1 MSGAFPGQPDQST
14 AAPGLSSVH
23 VVGRGLGGGGRA
35 AGAAPPRDRL
45 GTLPGRSKSKSWFE
59 PRREQTKLNF
69 NIVSDSLVLQAGG
82 GEGLDTLHGV
92 RLSQD
97 RTALQA
103 HLADQV
109 ERCRQ
114 ERVCAK

>member
-1 MSGAFPGQPDQST
+1 MSGAFVSGQPDQST
-14 AAPGLSSVH
+14 AAPGLGSVN

-45 GTLPGRSKSKSWFE
+45 GTLPGRSKSWFE